1 MRLLVIVS
9 GQFGELGL
17 ARYFLGG
24 LGIDP
29 PPIMMVP
36 ASLGQPEGIEPGVV
50 IRTYGE
56 LEDIDRAVEDCD
68 PEVVILFSGYL
79 LTIGRRFSLFKAFA
93 LLRRLRR
100 RGARIVTSD
109 PFVGLVR
116 NPWSLRFGKMIAPR
130 KGGGPDRV
138 AAALAPLLSI
148 RTYLIH
154 LQLRRYPH
162 LYAAPVAHRFPVAG
176 HRRYAFYNPGSG
188 PGAGSWTAPPA
199 AAPEWLFVLSEV
211 DFRYQTNR
219 LGESFAAHVAARLRD
234 AARPGRRVAMIGPR
248 PLIEDLRARLGAAP
262 GIELRENVA
271 YADYMASI
279 VGAGRVFLW
288 NYFSFSVLHRILAG
302 GPVHFFDEGHMVSVL
317 PELEQAGIDTYY
329 AGWRPPLLD
338 VAEPFDEVRLDRFAQ
353 ETRAR
358 FAQIKER
365 MAAGMSP
372 SALLEAVSAADEASP
387 GR

>member
-1 MRLLVIVS
+1 
-9 GQFGELGL
+9 
-17 ARYFLGG
+17 
-24 LGIDP
+24 
-29 PPIMMVP
+29 
-36 ASLGQPEGIEPGVV
+36 
-50 IRTYGE
+50 
-56 LEDIDRAVEDCD
+56 
-68 PEVVILFSGYL
+68 
-79 LTIGRRFSLFKAFA
+79 
-93 LLRRLRR
+93 
-100 RGARIVTSD
+100 
-109 PFVGLVR
+109 
-116 NPWSLRFGKMIAPR
+116 
-130 KGGGPDRV
+130 
-138 AAALAPLLSI
+138 
-148 RTYLIH
+148 
-154 LQLRRYPH
+154 
-162 LYAAPVAHRFPVAG
+162 
-176 HRRYAFYNPGSG
+176 
-188 PGAGSWTAPPA
+188 
-199 AAPEWLFVLSEV
+199 
-211 DFRYQTNR
+211 
-219 LGESFAAHVAARLRD
+219 
-234 AARPGRRVAMIGPR
+234 MIGPR